1 MSLNFLVLFLVTA
14 ISGGISLFYPSS
26 FTIILFLALTL
37 VTIITD
43 ILLFATGIALKR
55 TLLNHSRLHLSK
67 IQVLLIT
74 LFADKTM
81 RGVINELSIQR

>member
-14 ISGGISLFYPSS
+14 ISGGISLFYLSS

-37 VTIITD
+37 ITIITD
-43 ILLFATGIALKR
+43 ILLFATGIAIKR
-55 TLLNHSRLHLSK
+55 SLLNHSRLHLSK

-81 RGVINELSIQR
+81 RGVINELSLQR

>member
-14 ISGGISLFYPSS
+14 ITGGIFLFYPSS

-43 ILLFATGIALKR
+43 ILLFATGIVIKR
-55 TLLNHSRLHLSK
+55 SLLNHSRLHLSK

-81 RGVINELSIQR
+81 RGIINELSLQR